1 MKNISIIYA
10 GGQYGTFIEWC
21 LNYFTD
27 YDFSSELPF
36 NTNGNS
42 HKFKGNHLHDIH
54 GCKNYILSGN
64 NYKFVRFHLRAS
76 HFTDLQVLE
85 NFQYVSNNFKNVI
98 FINSSEQS
106 LALCLNNKFEKINFN
121 FLTAHTHYINSM
133 IKNWGENKDL
143 TNIEQWELREFLS
156 GFLYS
161 QYTSESCWS
170 IADKFDNCIK
180 LSVDDLINNFEY
192 TITNLI
198 EKLELKLVRT
208 NFSEVYES
216 WISLQKHINKDKIIS
231 NIITAILDNNYYD
244 WSDQNLTLVDEAL
257 VQFYLRQKKIDLN
270 CYNLNVFPTN
280 TTELKKYFNY
290 VT

>member
-1 MKNISIIYA
+1 MGITRISIR
-10 GGQYGTFIEWC
+10 
-21 LNYFTD
+21 
-27 YDFSSELPF
+27 
-36 NTNGNS
+36 
-42 HKFKGNHLHDIH
+42 
-54 GCKNYILSGN
+54 
-64 NYKFVRFHLRAS
+64 V
-76 HFTDLQVLE
+76 
-85 NFQYVSNNFKNVI
+85 
-98 FINSSEQS
+98 
-106 LALCLNNKFEKINFN
+106 
-121 FLTAHTHYINSM
+121 
-133 IKNWGENKDL
+133 
-143 TNIEQWELREFLS
+143 
-156 GFLYS
+156 LYS